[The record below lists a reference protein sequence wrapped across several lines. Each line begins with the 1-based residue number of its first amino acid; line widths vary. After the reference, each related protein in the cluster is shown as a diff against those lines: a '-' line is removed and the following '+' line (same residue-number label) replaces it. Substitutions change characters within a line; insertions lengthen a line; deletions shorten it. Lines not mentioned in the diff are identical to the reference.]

1 MVKIESIGNFHYEIT
16 GEREQEAAQELE
28 SKLNFIMRDYRN
40 PYTVQDISDTRR
52 DISEKY
58 GVEIRAVI

>member
-1 MVKIESIGNFHYEIT
+1 MVKVESAGNFHYEIT
-16 GEREQEAAQELE
+16 GKREQEAAQELE

-40 PYTVQDISDTRR
+40 PYTAQDISDTRR
-52 DISEKY
+52 DIAEKY